1 MGHYSKKSVMD
12 NRVFY
17 RKMVRNF
24 IFGIIAMG
32 FSLLIGMI
40 GYHYLE
46 NLNWLDS
53 YLNASMIL
61 SGMGQIEP
69 LKTPEGKL
77 FAATYALFA
86 GTVFLLVIAIVF
98 APFVHRLFLK
108 FHLED
113 EGSG

>member
-12 NRVFY
+12 NQVFY

-24 IFGIIAMG
+24 VFGIIAMG
-32 FSLLIGMI
+32 FSLLIGMV
-40 GYHYLE
+40 GYRYLE
-46 NLNWLDS
+46 SLSWLDS

-69 LKTPEGKL
+69 LKTPEGKF

-98 APFVHRLFLK
+98 APFVHRFFLK

-113 EGSG
+113 EGS